1 MRLKS
6 WHRFLCKWAEAWE
19 EWWCTERVRCVVFN
33 GVGHMHHTCIYRHY
47 LTHQRCI
54 THHKQTHKNKPHPSS
69 SSRGN
74 SFIPRTCCSIR
85 QLVNQVPFSF
95 PLFVVSSSV
104 NNPDITTVHVLLPG
118 QLLPGQCLGGICWC
132 LPTLPVFAS
141 YSDHKPNTCVAA
153 WETLFSPRHLLQHS
167 GPHIVLAS
175 VQHHSPCA
183 LLRGQPNYY
192 NTTSYSIQDHTS
204 FLPLYHFTHHV
215 CCCVGSRFAMAPPV
229 TTFRATHRS
238 CLCTTSFTT
247 CVAAW
252 AADLLQRHQLQHP
265 GPHIVLASI

>member
-1 MRLKS
+1 
-6 WHRFLCKWAEAWE
+6 
-19 EWWCTERVRCVVFN
+19 VRCC
-33 GVGHMHHTCIYRHY
+33 VGSRFTTTPPVTTFRA
-47 LTHQRCI
+47 THRSCLCI
-54 THHKQTHKNKPHPSS
+54 TSLT
-69 SSRGN
+69 
-74 SFIPRTCCSIR
+74 
-85 QLVNQVPFSF
+85 
-95 PLFVVSSSV
+95 
-104 NNPDITTVHVLLPG
+104 
-118 QLLPGQCLGGICWC
+118 
-132 LPTLPVFAS
+132 
-141 YSDHKPNTCVAA
+141 TCVAA
-153 WETLFSPRHLLQHS
+153 WAADLLQRHQLQHP